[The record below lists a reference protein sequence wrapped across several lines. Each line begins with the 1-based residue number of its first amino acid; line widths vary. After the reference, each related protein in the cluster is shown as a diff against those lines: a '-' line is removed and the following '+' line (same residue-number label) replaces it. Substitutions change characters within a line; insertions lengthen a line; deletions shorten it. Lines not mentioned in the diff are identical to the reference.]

1 MNISVFTHTCYS
13 CNKRILDSKD
23 IFCIEC
29 FGYLPKT
36 PFSFSDNNIIKDKFK
51 GIISVIMAGSYL
63 YYNKNEQVKELL
75 NQIKY
80 ENNTQLAT
88 DLGKLMGKE
97 YLEILK
103 NEIDVIIPIPLHTEK
118 YQLRGYNQAELI
130 ANGLSEVTGIPVM
143 NHVLKRG
150 KNTISQT
157 KISRENRFQNV
168 NNAFVIQHPEKITQ
182 KRILLLDDVITTG
195 ATLESAG
202 LKLVENKIKSLS
214 ILTLATA
221 FEL

>member
-1 MNISVFTHTCYS
+1 MPVH
-13 CNKRILDSKD
+13 
-23 IFCIEC
+23 
-29 FGYLPKT
+29 
-36 PFSFSDNNIIKDKFK
+36 
-51 GIISVIMAGSYL
+51 MAGSYL

-80 ENNTQLAT
+80 ENNTQLAI
-88 DLGKLMGKE
+88 DLGKLMGNE
-97 YLEILK
+97 YLAILK
-103 NEIDVIIPIPLHTEK
+103 NEIDLIIPIPLHTEK

-143 NHVLKRG
+143 NQILKRG

-157 KISRENRFQNV
+157 KFSRENRFQNV
-168 NNAFVIQHPEKITQ
+168 NNAFVIQHPEKIAQ

-202 LKLVENKIKSLS
+202 LKLYENKIKSLS